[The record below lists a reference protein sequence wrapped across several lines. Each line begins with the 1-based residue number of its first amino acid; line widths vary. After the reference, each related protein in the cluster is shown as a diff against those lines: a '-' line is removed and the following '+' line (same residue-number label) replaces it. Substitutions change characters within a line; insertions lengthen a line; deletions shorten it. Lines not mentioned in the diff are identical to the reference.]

1 MLVYPLKLRNIEFN
15 RCNGSF
21 RTKFTIQMRYV
32 LKMNQKTIINENTV
46 IDFKS
51 KAYVQTWIINVH
63 NIF

>member
-51 KAYVQTWIINVH
+51 KAYVQT
-63 NIF
+63 